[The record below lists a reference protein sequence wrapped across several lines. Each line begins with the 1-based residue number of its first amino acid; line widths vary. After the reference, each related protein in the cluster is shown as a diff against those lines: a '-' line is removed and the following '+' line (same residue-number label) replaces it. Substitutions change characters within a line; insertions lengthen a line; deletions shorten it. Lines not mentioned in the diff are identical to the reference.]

1 MKKFINKLFLLCA
14 IISLVV
20 PSINVFAEEE
30 GIGSSGSEPVIGEGN
45 NQETDPTPSPSLAP
59 VEKTKAVLESLE
71 VAGYKFT
78 ESFSSDRTTYKL
90 TVKSSVQSIVINAT
104 AKEGVS
110 VVGGGSQNL
119 SEGENEFKVVAKT
132 TDSQET
138 YTIKIT
144 RSTSDLSLKILSIT
158 GHPLN
163 ETFDPSVLDY
173 TADVTY
179 DTESVIVKAGT
190 NNSDATQQISGNSNL
205 KVGKNTV
212 RIIVKNSSG
221 EQQEYRIIVNR
232 ASEEEEKE
240 EDDDTEDLSSE
251 EVTSSLADSDIS
263 DDDSNKKSN
272 TLKYVLV
279 VIFCII
285 LLVVAILGIYFY
297 IRTGNSEKRKQ
308 KKIEKLKKKQAKID
322 QELTALLPVITED
335 MIDEGK
341 EEIEEDTQKTKEYKD
356 DEYGD
361 TIELDDFL
369 DEDEEEVDVPKAKK
383 RVERNILEDF
393 DDLFLDDE
401 DE

>member
-45 NQETDPTPSPSLAP
+45 NQETDPSPSTTP